1 MTNYLNLFIHNFD
14 IIKKGAFQHGMLLN
28 MVKYP
33 KNEMNEKVYLSNR
46 MNQILLM
53 PLTKTL

>member
-1 MTNYLNLFIHNFD
+1 
-14 IIKKGAFQHGMLLN
+14 MLLN
-28 MVKYP
+28 MAKYL

-53 PLTKTL
+53 PLAKTL